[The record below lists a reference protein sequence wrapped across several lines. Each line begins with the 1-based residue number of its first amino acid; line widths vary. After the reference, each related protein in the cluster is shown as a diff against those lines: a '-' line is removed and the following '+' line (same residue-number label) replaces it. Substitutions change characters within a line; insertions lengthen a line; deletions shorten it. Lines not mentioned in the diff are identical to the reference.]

1 MDIGKGLSKM
11 LKYIKKYFI
20 DIRFL
25 SILALI
31 LLFLSLI
38 VVVNREGLNNLG
50 ETQKIV
56 GTPMAEIN
64 TPSASSDETDVA
76 PEIVE
81 NNDVELEDATD
92 IVCPKQCSD
101 QCPNNE
107 MSCLTSKPA
116 CINCLGSISVNDYI
130 RMNEEIKK
138 TMSKKEAPAVEI
150 NMEKVKPT
158 SMNMDKSKKSNTLS
172 EDIANSSDYGN
183 ELQIRDKSNFL
194 NQPSQGYGI
203 LNDTEKE
210 IYD

>member
-25 SILALI
+25 SILALV

-38 VVVNREGLNNLG
+38 VVVNREGNQNINQ
-50 ETQKIV
+50 TQTVV
-56 GTPMAEIN
+56 GTPEIN
-64 TPSASSDETDVA
+64 MPSASSTETTVE
-76 PEIVE
+76 PEQVE

-101 QCPNNE
+101 QCPNKE

-158 SMNMDKSKKSNTLS
+158 SMKMDKSKKSNNLS
-172 EDIANSSDYGN
+172 DDIANSSDYGN

-194 NQPSQGYGI
+194 TTPTQGYGI
-203 LNDTEKE
+203 VSDSQKE
-210 IYD
+210 LYD

>member
-25 SILALI
+25 SILALV

-38 VVVNREGLNNLG
+38 VVVNREGNQNINQ
-50 ETQKIV
+50 TQKIV
-56 GTPMAEIN
+56 GTPEIN
-64 TPSASSDETDVA
+64 MPSASSTETAVE
-76 PEIVE
+76 PEQVE

-138 TMSKKEAPAVEI
+138 TMS
-150 NMEKVKPT
+150 
-158 SMNMDKSKKSNTLS
+158 L
-172 EDIANSSDYGN
+172 
-183 ELQIRDKSNFL
+183 IRMVRSL
-194 NQPSQGYGI
+194 E
-203 LNDTEKE
+203 T
-210 IYD
+210 